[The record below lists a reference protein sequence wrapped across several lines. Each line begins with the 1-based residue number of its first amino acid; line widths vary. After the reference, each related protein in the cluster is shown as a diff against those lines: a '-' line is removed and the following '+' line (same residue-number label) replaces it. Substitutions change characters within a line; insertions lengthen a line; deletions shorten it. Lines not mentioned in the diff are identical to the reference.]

1 MGNNNFS
8 PLYNKFP
15 ELLLEKNVIK
25 CDEGLYSTIAEML
38 AAVKVYQDANLGK
51 SDLIP
56 TVFDLIES
64 KHGVLNIEY
73 CGGDEVIEH
82 IVNFTRRLSFKTCD
96 LCGKIGNL
104 YCSTKWMHWS
114 NKRTLC
120 AAHAVE
126 LYYYTIS

>member
-1 MGNNNFS
+1 MDFDE
-8 PLYNKFP
+8 LYKKYS
-15 ELLLEKNVIK
+15 ELLPDKEIIN
-25 CDEGLYSTIAEML
+25 CDIGLYLIINEML
-38 AAVKVYQDANLGK
+38 AAIKIYQDVNLGK
-51 SDLIP
+51 SNLIP

-82 IVNFTRRLSFKTCD
+82 IVNFTRRLSFKTCE

-120 AAHAVE
+120 TTHAVE
-126 LYYYTIS
+126 LYYYTLS